1 MFRGQV
7 GLSFLQLAGAGKVW
21 PILVNNQ
28 KLLNSF
34 ETTKCCLNIYQH
46 ASMLRHAVVYGLQ
59 LVDGAGMSTKDPS
72 WKFSRCSLLAL
83 CKLVPIWSLIYI
95 LFFSFL
101 FPFSFVCSLLLKWTG
116 WDILP
121 AVLENW
127 NQVVSPP
134 ALTSLVPFSTESFTA
149 LFPRLT
155 HLKWNEIFILN
166 I

>member
-7 GLSFLQLAGAGKVW
+7 GLSFLRLAGAGKVW

-28 KLLNSF
+28 QLLNSF

-46 ASMLRHAVVYGLQ
+46 TCCGMQWFMVCNLLMGQVCQLRTPRGNSADAVCWPCVN
-59 LVDGAGMSTKDPS
+59 
-72 WKFSRCSLLAL
+72 L
-83 CKLVPIWSLIYI
+83 CLYDLWFI
-95 LFFSFL
+95 LFSFL
-101 FPFSFVCSLLLKWTG
+101 FPFSFVCSLLLKWAG

-134 ALTSLVPFSTESFTA
+134 ALTSLGHSQRGVSYCFQD
-149 LFPRLT
+149 
-155 HLKWNEIFILN
+155 
-166 I
+166 

>member
-28 KLLNSF
+28 QLLNSF

-46 ASMLRHAVVYGLQ
+46 TCCGMQWFMVCNLLMGQVCQ
-59 LVDGAGMSTKDPS
+59 LKDPS

-95 LFFSFL
+95 IFFS

-134 ALTSLVPFSTESFTA
+134 ALTSLGPFSTEIEFHGVVYKT
-149 LFPRLT
+149 
-155 HLKWNEIFILN
+155 N
-166 I
+166 ISC